1 MGKTNTRKG
10 RLLMIYLFLA
20 EGFEEI
26 EALTPVDVLRRG
38 KTELVTVGVG
48 SKFVKGSHGINVEAD
63 ITTDDITTFDGV
75 DAVIL
80 PGGMPGTLNLEK
92 NKTVIDA
99 TKYCFENNKIIGAIC
114 AAPSILGHLGM
125 LRGKSATAF
134 PAFQSELEGAD
145 PGDFVEQD
153 GNIITA
159 RGMGVALEFGLKL
172 LEVLKGADESKRVR
186 DSLQCR

>member
-1 MGKTNTRKG
+1 
-10 RLLMIYLFLA
+10 MIYLFLA

-48 SKFVKGSHGINVEAD
+48 TKFVKGSHGINVEAD
-63 ITTDDITTFDGV
+63 ITTDDITSFDGV

-99 TKYCFENNKIIGAIC
+99 VKYCFDNNKIIAAIC

-125 LRGKSATAF
+125 LKGKKATAF
-134 PAFQSELEGAD
+134 PSFQSELEGATL
-145 PGDFVEQD
+145 GDFVEQD

-172 LEVLKGADESKRVR
+172 LEVMKGTDASKRVK